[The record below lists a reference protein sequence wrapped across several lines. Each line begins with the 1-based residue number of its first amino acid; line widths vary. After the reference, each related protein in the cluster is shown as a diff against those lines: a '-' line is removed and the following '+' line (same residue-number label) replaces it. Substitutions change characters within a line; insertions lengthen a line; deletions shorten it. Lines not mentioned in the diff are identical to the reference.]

1 MQPLCRRLQRVD
13 GNMIK
18 LFGQS
23 FLHHIGQGQ
32 CRQPMSLKDL
42 RQHPDPLK
50 SPITAAETDQR
61 LPQIAVPLRAEQLPV
76 KAVCLEAVSPMISL
90 F

>member
-1 MQPLCRRLQRVD
+1 MQALCRRLQRVD
-13 GNMIK
+13 GHMVERP
-18 LFGQS
+18 GQAL
-23 FLHHIGQGQ
+23 LHHIGQGQ

-50 SPITAAETDQR
+50 SPITAAEADQR
-61 LPQIAVPLRAEQLPV
+61 LARIAIPGGAEQLPV